1 MARNSPADSFDG
13 KRPSEGKGTAPAG
26 PSGSNKPFSS
36 GASLGANKET
46 GKKAPRGIIK
56 YAKK

>member
-1 MARNSPADSFDG
+1 MSRNSPADSFDG
-13 KRPSEGKGTAPAG
+13 KRPKEGKGTAPAG
-26 PSGSNKPFSS
+26 PHKSDRIFSS
-36 GASLGANKET
+36 GTLGANKET